1 MRSVN
6 LRPMSAPRFEQFV
19 ETELEAF
26 AIATMQATG
35 ASYEACRAESERQT
49 AVLLPDGLTSPNA
62 WLFEVLDDH
71 DESIGVLWLGVRR
84 DREDVAYVYDIVI
97 DEPWRGQGYG
107 RATMLAA
114 EAFARELGKS
124 EIGLNVFGSNH
135 AARQLYESLG
145 YAVTAVQM
153 AKPL

>member
-1 MRSVN
+1 MRTVT
-6 LRPMSAPRFEQFV
+6 LRPMSASRFEQFL
-19 ETELEAF
+19 ETEVEGYAV
-26 AIATMQATG
+26 AVMEATG
-35 ASYEACRAESERQT
+35 ASYESCRANAEAQT
-49 AVLLPDGLTSPNA
+49 AQLLPDGLSSPNA
-62 WLFEVLDDH
+62 WLFEVLNDH
-71 DESIGVLWLGVRR
+71 DESIGALWLGVRR

-114 EAFARELGKS
+114 EDFARTLGKA